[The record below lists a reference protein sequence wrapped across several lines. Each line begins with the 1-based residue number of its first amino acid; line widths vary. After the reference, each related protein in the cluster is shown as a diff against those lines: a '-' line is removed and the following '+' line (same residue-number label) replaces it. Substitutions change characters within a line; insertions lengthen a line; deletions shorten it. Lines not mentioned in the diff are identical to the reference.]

1 MSVSERQ
8 VRVYPGRRL
17 HHLTIISSNFNA
29 LTQTSTWLR
38 PGLVLWLE
46 GKGQKSGGAGRKATW
61 VSRCASLHCNVA
73 KIYDACDT
81 VNSCSTPKHI
91 SNVWHDSNSDTEWGR
106 RAGAAAVCS
115 TDCVTF
121 YVTVVYLLPDLVPP
135 FDAPVCRQANNNVK
149 YVRRFAIHTQKWMS
163 AAHLNR
169 NADCCVGSHQPGQS
183 CYYVGCAAALGTPR
197 THTQTHTY
205 GQAQ

>member
-1 MSVSERQ
+1 MLS
-8 VRVYPGRRL
+8 
-17 HHLTIISSNFNA
+17 
-29 LTQTSTWLR
+29 
-38 PGLVLWLE
+38 LE
-46 GKGQKSGGAGRKATW
+46 GQGKARGGGCTTR

-91 SNVWHDSNSDTEWGR
+91 SNVWHDSNSDSGWGSS
-106 RAGAAAVCS
+106 S

-121 YVTVVYLLPDLVPP
+121 YVTVVCLLPTSFSSPCFVPP
-135 FDAPVCRQANNNVK
+135 FVAPVCRQANNNVK

-169 NADCCVGSHQPGQS
+169 NADCCVGSQQAGPGRAATTWAHQG
-183 CYYVGCAAALGTPR
+183 
-197 THTQTHTY
+197 QTHTHTDTLIHMARHNNTLS
-205 GQAQ
+205 GNGRNIKLKCRRGGPN